1 MYEILLDPKDKLDE
15 DMHLINFKERF
26 LATDTRKRLIENFL
40 SLSVLQFAN
49 YILPLITLPYLVR
62 VLGPEKFGLIAFS
75 QAFIGYF
82 MILTD
87 YGFNLSAT
95 REISINRENK
105 EKVSEIFSSV
115 MIIKLALMIISLI
128 LMFVI
133 IFFFEKFR
141 KDWIIYYLTFGM
153 VVGQVLFPVWF
164 FQGMEKMKYITFLNI
179 LAKVI
184 FTVAIFVFVKES
196 SDYLYVALL
205 NSLGFIIAG
214 ILGLWIVFRDF
225 KVSFKC
231 VSFGE
236 LKSQLKEGWILFKT
250 MIFVS
255 AYRET
260 NIFILGLVT
269 NNTITGYYSIA
280 EKILKAVQSLQGP
293 LGQALYPV
301 FCTKYSMDKKNFKY
315 IHFKYLKLIILI
327 YSSLTTSIILLSPYI
342 IKIAAGKIYYESVL
356 DLQILSVVVLVGGL
370 NYYFG
375 ILGLIPLKFE
385 KEFSRFVIITGLL
398 NIFLCLVFSYLF
410 NDVGA
415 SISLVLSETILLI
428 LIIVKIKAIMRE
440 L

>member
-1 MYEILLDPKDKLDE
+1 VNIKEYKEKL
-15 DMHLINFKERF
+15 FKS
-26 LATDTRKRLIENFL
+26 DTRRRLIENFL
-40 SLSVLQFAN
+40 SLSILQIAN

-82 MILTD
+82 IILTD

-95 REISINRENK
+95 RDISINRENK

-128 LMFVI
+128 LMSVI
-133 IFFFEKFR
+133 IFSFEKFR
-141 KDWIIYYLTFGM
+141 KDWIVYYLTFGM
-153 VVGQVLFPVWF
+153 VVGQVLFPTWF

-184 FTVAIFVFVKES
+184 FTVAIFVFVKKA
-196 SDYLYVALL
+196 SDYLYVPLL

-214 ILGLWIVFRDF
+214 MLGLWIVFRDF
-225 KVSFKC
+225 EVNFKF
-231 VSFGE
+231 VGLEE
-236 LKSQLKEGWILFKT
+236 LKRQLKEGWMLFKT
-250 MIFVS
+250 IIFVS

-260 NIFILGLVT
+260 NVFILGLIA

-280 EKILKAVQSLQGP
+280 EKILKAVQSLQVP

-301 FCTKYSMDKKNFKY
+301 FCTKYGMNKKNFKLY
-315 IHFKYLKLIILI
+315 HFKYLKLIILI
-327 YSSLTTSIILLSPYI
+327 YLSLTISFILLSPYI
-342 IKIAAGKIYYESVL
+342 IKIAAGKTYNESVL
-356 DLQILSVVVLVGGL
+356 DLQILSVVILVGGL

-385 KEFSRFVIITGLL
+385 KEFSRFVMITGLL
-398 NIFLCLVFSYLF
+398 NIILCLTLSYLF
-410 NDVGA
+410 SDIGA
-415 SISLVLSETILLI
+415 SVSLVLSETILLI
-428 LIIVKIKAIMRE
+428 LIILKIKTINRE

>member
-1 MYEILLDPKDKLDE
+1 VNIKDYKEKL
-15 DMHLINFKERF
+15 FKS
-26 LATDTRKRLIENFL
+26 DTRKRLIENFL
-40 SLSVLQFAN
+40 SLSVLQIAN

-95 REISINRENK
+95 RDISINRDDK

-115 MIIKLALMIISLI
+115 MIIKLTLMIISLI
-128 LMFVI
+128 LMSVI
-133 IFFFEKFR
+133 IFSFEKFR
-141 KDWIIYYLTFGM
+141 QDWIVYYLTFGM
-153 VVGQVLFPVWF
+153 VVGQIMFPTWF
-164 FQGMEKMKYITFLNI
+164 FQSMEKMKYITFLNI

-184 FTVAIFVFVKES
+184 FTIAIFVFVKKA
-196 SDYLYVALL
+196 SDYLYVPIL

-225 KVSFKC
+225 EISFKF
-231 VSFGE
+231 VGLKE
-236 LKSQLKEGWILFKT
+236 LKRQLKEGWILFKT
-250 MIFVS
+250 IIFVS

-260 NIFILGLVT
+260 NVFILGLVT

-301 FCTKYSMDKKNFKY
+301 FCTKYGMNKKNFKLY
-315 IHFKYLKLIILI
+315 HFKYLKLIILI
-327 YSSLTTSIILLSPYI
+327 YLSLTISIILLSPYI
-342 IKIAAGKIYYESVL
+342 IKIAAGKTYNESVL
-356 DLQILSVVVLVGGL
+356 DLQILSVVILVGGL

-398 NIFLCLVFSYLF
+398 NIILCLVLSYLF
-410 NDVGA
+410 SDIGA
-415 SISLVLSETILLI
+415 SVSLVLSETILLI
-428 LIIVKIKAIMRE
+428 LIILKIKTINRE

>member
-1 MYEILLDPKDKLDE
+1 MNTKDYKEKL
-15 DMHLINFKERF
+15 FKSD
-26 LATDTRKRLIENFL
+26 ARKRLIENFL
-40 SLSVLQFAN
+40 SLSVLQIAN

-62 VLGPEKFGLIAFS
+62 VLGPEKFGLVAFS

-95 REISINRENK
+95 RDISINRENK

-115 MIIKLALMIISLI
+115 MIIKFTLMIISLI
-128 LMFVI
+128 LMSVI
-133 IFFFEKFR
+133 IFSIEKFR

-179 LAKVI
+179 LAKII
-184 FTVAIFVFVKES
+184 FTIAIFVFVKEA
-196 SDYLYVALL
+196 SDYMYVPLL

-225 KVSFKC
+225 KVSFKF
-231 VSFGE
+231 VSLEE
-236 LKSQLKEGWILFKT
+236 LKRQLKEGWILFKT
-250 MIFVS
+250 VIFVS

-260 NIFILGLVT
+260 NVFILGLVA

-301 FCTKYSMDKKNFKY
+301 FCTKYGMNKKNFKLY
-315 IHFKYLKLIILI
+315 HFKYLKLIILI
-327 YSSLTTSIILLSPYI
+327 YLSLTISIILLSHYI
-342 IKIAAGKIYYESVL
+342 IELVAGKIYYESVL
-356 DLQILSVVVLVGGL
+356 DLQILAIVVLVGGL

-385 KEFSRFVIITGLL
+385 KEFSRFVIIAGLL
-398 NIFLCLVFSYLF
+398 NIILCSILSYLF
-410 NDVGA
+410 KDVGA

-428 LIIVKIKAIMRE
+428 LIIIKIKAIKRE